1 MFNFP
6 AVNFLLCL
14 PAVCSVLQYFYQI
27 YWTFQLFQPNLTP
40 FHFFTVHKCSVFTWS
55 FATKLVFNILDEQ
68 AFPPLATDRLC
79 SSSPLLSCEL
89 GFLASSTCSTTHR
102 RWVGPSHSS
111 QEMGPSSG
119 NSTHPSSSSIS
130 EKPHNWRL
138 TCEGFKNKRGLYSFP
153 VSMILPLLH
162 DLCHMLIISLYNHL
176 DEMTKTLYTVK
187 SDAQGNES
195 TVNDNPAL
203 KLHFKLF
210 TRWS

>member
-1 MFNFP
+1 MFIFP

-89 GFLASSTCSTTHR
+89 GFLASSTCST
-102 RWVGPSHSS
+102 
-111 QEMGPSSG
+111 
-119 NSTHPSSSSIS
+119 NHPKVSRSITFIS
-130 EKPHNWRL
+130 EWDLLQVTQHILHHRASL
-138 TCEGFKNKRGLYSFP
+138 KNLIIGDSLVRDLRIKEVYSFP

-210 TRWS
+210 TR

>member
-1 MFNFP
+1 MLCSLGALPQSLFSTSWMSRHSLHLRQTFYALLHHYS
-6 AVNFLLCL
+6 AVNSGSWLLP
-14 PAVCSVLQYFYQI
+14 PALQI
-27 YWTFQLFQPNLTP
+27 
-40 FHFFTVHKCSVFTWS
+40 
-55 FATKLVFNILDEQ
+55 I
-68 AFPPLATDRLC
+68 
-79 SSSPLLSCEL
+79 
-89 GFLASSTCSTTHR
+89 R
-102 RWVGPSHSS
+102 RWVGPSHLS
-111 QEMGPSSG
+111 QGMGPSSG

-162 DLCHMLIISLYNHL
+162 DLYHMLIISLYNHF
-176 DEMTKTLYTVK
+176 DEMTKTLYSVK

-210 TRWS
+210 IRWS